1 MRSASLVWQA
11 DIDFGKRRE
20 FAMAAGEMSR
30 EEFTAFLGTA
40 FGHLARRSADGAIR
54 DL

>member
-1 MRSASLVWQA
+1 
-11 DIDFGKRRE
+11 
-20 FAMAAGEMSR
+20 MAAGEMSR